1 MVNLSLL
8 YYDNLTVCAE
18 QLHYM
23 VHMYVKYLI
32 VRLSYD
38 CNEGSLF
45 EFSQSLSSKV

>member
-8 YYDNLTVCAE
+8 CYDNLTVCAE

-38 CNEGSLF
+38 CNEGSLC
-45 EFSQSLSSKV
+45 EVYQSLSSKV